1 MATVIKAGETAARP
15 ARLTPVELV
24 DHMVEA
30 RSVIEEAHAQ
40 AGRILADARRKAESD
55 AQHALSAARDEGH
68 RAGLAKGLEEGRAAG
83 YEAAHHEAAERFA
96 AEHAERVARMDR
108 AAEVF
113 VQAAARIDAMKA
125 ELRGMAEADLLD
137 FAVRVASR
145 LTKEIGRTDREAAT
159 ANLRR
164 ALSLIESGAQV
175 RVRVHPEDLDA
186 LRAYSEARSAEA
198 EASQTIHVQSDE
210 SIAPGGC
217 LVQSD
222 RTTVDASL
230 DTQIAE
236 LAALLLGTEPRHG

>member
-24 DHMVEA
+24 DHMAEA
-30 RSVIEEAHAQ
+30 RSVIEQAHAQ
-40 AGRILADARRKAESD
+40 ASRILADARRKTESD
-55 AQHALSAARDEGH
+55 AQHALAAAREEGYQ
-68 RAGLAKGLEEGRAAG
+68 AGLTRGSEEGRAAG
-83 YEAAHHEAAERFA
+83 FESAHKEAAERFA
-96 AEHAERVARMDR
+96 AEHAECVARMDR

-113 VQAAARIDAMKA
+113 VQAAQRIDAVKA
-125 ELRGMAEADLLD
+125 ELRGMAEADLLE

-145 LTKEIGRTDREAAT
+145 LTKEVGRTDRDAAT

-164 ALSLIESGAQV
+164 ALALIESGAQV
-175 RVRVHPEDLDA
+175 SVRVHPDDLDA
-186 LRAYSEARSAEA
+186 LRQYSEARSAEA
-198 EASQTIHVQSDE
+198 EASHTVRLQPDQ

-217 LVQSD
+217 VVQSE

-236 LAALLLGTEPRHG
+236 LVALLLGTEPRHG